1 MRRRLPW
8 LVLCAA
14 LAGLSPAGV
23 TAGQPPASWLG
34 SWASS
39 QQIPEP
45 QNALPQQALSHATL
59 RQIVHLTVG
68 GTALRVRVSN
78 AFGTS
83 PLTLLSVHVARPL
96 SKTTGRIDPAS
107 DRRLT
112 FAGSAAVTIPA
123 GAEYTSDPV
132 AFDAPALAD
141 LAVTMYLPMPPK
153 RQTSH
158 PGSRETSFLA
168 HGNQVARAM
177 LPGAVRFAH
186 WFFLSGV
193 EVRRRAPGAAIVT
206 LGDSITDGHATA
218 DNSDTRWP
226 DDLARRLDASAA
238 TRGMSVLNVGT
249 GGNRLL
255 LDGLGPNA
263 LARFDRDVLAQ
274 PGVRYLIVL
283 EGVNDLGTATRLTP
297 ISGLQHA
304 ALVHQIIGAYE
315 QIILRAHAQG
325 ITVIGGTITP
335 YMGSSYY
342 HPSAASEADR
352 QAINAWIRAPGHFDA
367 VVDFDRVVRDPRHPR
382 RLLPAYDSGDHLHPS
397 PAGYRA
403 MAAAIPLGLFT
414 GRATGGAV
422 GADGIW
428 LKRSEEVLASI
439 VHGGRFIPNPA
450 FTRP

>member
-14 LAGLSPAGV
+14 WIAGLSATGV
-23 TAGQPPASWLG
+23 VTGAHARASWLG

-45 QNALPQQALSHATL
+45 QNALPQQALWDATL
-59 RQIVHLTVG
+59 RQIVHLSVG
-68 GTALRVRVSN
+68 GTELRVRLSN
-78 AFGTS
+78 AFGTA
-83 PLTLLSVHVARPL
+83 PLTFFSVHVARPL
-96 SKTTGRIDPAS
+96 SQTTGRIDPAS
-107 DRRLT
+107 DRTLT

-123 GAEYTSDPV
+123 GADYTSDPV
-132 AFDAPALAD
+132 AFDAPALSD
-141 LAVTMYLPMPPK
+141 LAITMYLPVPPK

-158 PGSRETSFLA
+158 PGSRETSFLV
-168 HGNQVARAM
+168 HGNHVAQAT
-177 LPGAVRFAH
+177 LPGATKFAH

-193 EVRRRAPGAAIVT
+193 DVRQSAPGAAIVT

-226 DDLARRLDASAA
+226 DDLARRLDASPA

-274 PGVRYLIVL
+274 TGVRYLIVL
-283 EGVNDLGTATRLTP
+283 EGVNDLGTATQLMP
-297 ISGLQHA
+297 IPGLQHA
-304 ALVHQIIGAYE
+304 ALVHRIIGAYE

-335 YMGSSYY
+335 YMGSEYY
-342 HPSAASEADR
+342 HPTAASEADR
-352 QAINAWIRAPGHFDA
+352 QAVNAWIRQPGHFDA
-367 VVDFDRVVRDPRHPR
+367 VVDFDRAVRDPRHPD
-382 RLLPAYDSGDHLHPS
+382 RLLPALDSGDHLHPS

-403 MAAAIPLGLFT
+403 MAAAIPLALFT
-414 GRATGGAV
+414 HRARAH
-422 GADGIW
+422 
-428 LKRSEEVLASI
+428 R
-439 VHGGRFIPNPA
+439 
-450 FTRP
+450 